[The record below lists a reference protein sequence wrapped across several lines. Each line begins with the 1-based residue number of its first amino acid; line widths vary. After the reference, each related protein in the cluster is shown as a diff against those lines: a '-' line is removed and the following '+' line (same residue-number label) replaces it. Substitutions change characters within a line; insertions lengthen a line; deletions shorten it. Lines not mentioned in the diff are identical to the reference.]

1 MTDSSPGRSL
11 LRASIDFLRAAP
23 AHTLRSRPPH
33 EADAVDAEPRSSS
46 AGVGAVAVERWLVL
60 IISAFGVVYSLQNLD
75 GLIADWPAMSGPV
88 GGAVVALVAASCCTG
103 IVGIVKPAISRHLFT
118 VAVVAFVIAAA
129 LWPLSLHATLPADPF
144 PWLTSTW
151 PIEAVYL
158 CGATRRIWIP
168 LVATAATAVALA
180 MTLTGPGGFS
190 GSDLVSTIVPMCAI
204 SAVLVLLIGALRHRI
219 RLAER
224 AQHNSLVEYQQAQ
237 REVTTEAERVRTDAL
252 VHDSVLTTL
261 LSAAAA
267 GSEDDEEL
275 AARMASNALRVLNH
289 VNRRGAQEQVLPFT
303 LLLEHA
309 QHVVPD
315 AFAAFTVT
323 TDRAVDIVLPTA
335 AADALLAAMVE
346 TMDNS
351 IRHAGD
357 ADRVL
362 SAEPLGPDGIR
373 VLVSDDG
380 AGFDVEPALAM
391 NRGLQLAVVERMRQ
405 VFGRADVVSALR
417 EGTSVTISWG
427 SVVVS
432 GTRPLEDRKVVT
444 S

>member
-1 MTDSSPGRSL
+1 MTVASSGRSL
-11 LRASIDFLRAAP
+11 LRASVGVLRAAP
-23 AHTLRSRPPH
+23 EHTLGGAPSPG
-33 EADAVDAEPRSSS
+33 ADAVGAKPGSAS
-46 AGVGAVAVERWLVL
+46 AGVGSVAVERWLVL
-60 IISAFGVVYSLQNLD
+60 IIAAFGVVYSLQNLD
-75 GLIADWPAMSGPV
+75 GLIADWPAMSGPI

-103 IVGIVKPAISRHLFT
+103 VVALAKPAISRHLFT
-118 VAVVAFVIAAA
+118 IAVAAFVIAAV
-129 LWPLSLHATLPADPF
+129 LWPFALHATLPADPF

-158 CGATRRIWIP
+158 CGATSRIWIP
-168 LVATAATAVALA
+168 LVATAATALALA
-180 MTLTGPGGFS
+180 LTLTGPGGFS

-224 AQHNSLVEYQQAQ
+224 AQHNSLVEYRRSQQ
-237 REVTTEAERVRTDAL
+237 EVTTEAERVRTDAL

-267 GSEDDEEL
+267 ASEDDEEL
-275 AARMASNALRVLNH
+275 AARMASNALRVLTH
-289 VNRRGAQEQVLPFT
+289 VNRRGAEGQVLPFA

-309 QHVVPD
+309 RNVVPD
-315 AFAAFTVT
+315 AFAAFTLST
-323 TDRAVDIVLPTA
+323 EQAVDVVLPAA

-373 VLVSDDG
+373 VLVADDG
-380 AGFDVEPALAM
+380 VGFEVVPALAM

-405 VFGRADVVSALR
+405 VFGRADVVSAPE